1 MNVEDQK
8 MPLYEYAVVNPDG
21 THGETFEVLQRLGES
36 PLVSHPQ
43 TGEPVERL
51 ISAASVPR
59 PPADRIK
66 GDISD
71 KNLER
76 QGFTKYQKTASGK
89 YEKILGDGP
98 DLIRKD
104 DHV

>member
-1 MNVEDQK
+1 

-21 THGETFEVLQRLGES
+21 SHGETFEVLQRLGET
-36 PLVSHPQ
+36 PLKTHPQ
-43 TGEPVERL
+43 TGEQVERL

-59 PPADRIK
+59 PPAERIK
-66 GDISD
+66 GDISN
-71 KNLER
+71 KSLER
-76 QGFTKYQKTASGK
+76 QGFTKYQKTETGR
-89 YEKILGDGP
+89 YEKVLGDGP